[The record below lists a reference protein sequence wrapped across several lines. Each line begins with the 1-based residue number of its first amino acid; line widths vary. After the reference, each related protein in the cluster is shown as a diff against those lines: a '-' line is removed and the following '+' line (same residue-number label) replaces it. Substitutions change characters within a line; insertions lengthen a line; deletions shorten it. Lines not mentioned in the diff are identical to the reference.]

1 MNSVEAFSR
10 NLRGPCPKNQS
21 FPLMRMTAL
30 LVKPSESR
38 INLLALVFLSVGVVL
53 IQKDIDASWTPTF
66 VALTLPPVGLA
77 VSPAPNETW
86 VSFSLKVRNTKGFM
100 SGFSAL
106 STLEMLSLFS
116 IGFENES
123 TSRTMA
129 ANMPSIKSEP
139 KRIAGSP
146 WNL

>member
-1 MNSVEAFSR
+1 
-10 NLRGPCPKNQS
+10 
-21 FPLMRMTAL
+21 
-30 LVKPSESR
+30 
-38 INLLALVFLSVGVVL
+38 
-53 IQKDIDASWTPTF
+53 
-66 VALTLPPVGLA
+66 
-77 VSPAPNETW
+77 
-86 VSFSLKVRNTKGFM
+86 M

-129 ANMPSIKSEP
+129 TNMPSIKSEP